1 MKKAL
6 LLIGLALMAFSCQ
19 TEPINDTEITADRII
34 DVPGEVGDGNNANG
48 EDVQLYSD
56 DLLAGQTIDSGNL
69 TVTLVDGTVEV
80 TYETEGDWVI
90 TETHLYV
97 GPLADLPTNGG
108 GNPRL
113 GHFPYK
119 DEFDPAVTVVDYTT
133 IDLEAGDCVY
143 VAAHAVVVNTVT
155 GQEETAWA
163 NGESIGGN
171 NWSMMFEIC
180 APTE

>member
-1 MKKAL
+1 MKKIL
-6 LLIGLALMAFSCQ
+6 LLLGLALMAFSCQ

-34 DVPGEVGDGNNANG
+34 DGPGEVGGGNGG
-48 EDVQLYSD
+48 EAVELYSD
-56 DLLAGQTIDSGNL
+56 DLLAGQTIDSGDL
-69 TVTLVDGTVEV
+69 TVNLVDGTVEV

-97 GPLADLPTNGG
+97 GPLEDLPTNGG
-108 GNPRL
+108 GNPKI

-119 DEFDPAVTVVDYTT
+119 DEFDPAATTVDYTT

-143 VAAHAVVVNTVT
+143 VAAHAVVVNTAT

-163 NGESIGGN
+163 NGVSIGGS
-171 NWSMMFEIC
+171 NWSMMSEIC
-180 APTE
+180 APEE